1 MNYFDNELNR
11 MRNCTAVLDRSLITQ
26 DEYVRKVTLTTVDST
41 IDIFDEAV
49 ATIPDR
55 LIKPLL
61 DYFDRE
67 VRPYD
72 FMPSAGF
79 FIVDQR
85 EIEEERAKRIEMRP
99 KYLRLYELLRR
110 RFEQFGEQGSG

>member
-1 MNYFDNELNR
+1 MIFGDR
-11 MRNCTAVLDRSLITQ
+11 HQRVLTPLI
-26 DEYVRKVTLTTVDST
+26 S
-41 IDIFDEAV
+41 
-49 ATIPDR
+49 
-55 LIKPLL
+55 L